1 MLRKED
7 FPLQEIGKCFEN
19 RNDSMFLNMMNL
31 LARCGSTRL
40 TLETIDKCRFIPLEL
55 LKRNGIEMGPLRNV
69 VWLSPENALRQQVLL
84 CHYFHRTGDLDMKD
98 RTLQRLRRMEKDAY
112 CQMTN
117 YGDISMKVY
126 EEYSRRRYQEF
137 RKM

>member
-19 RNDSMFLNMMNL
+19 RTDSMFLNMMNL

-40 TLETIDKCRFIPLEL
+40 TLEAIDRCRFVPLEL
-55 LKRNGIEMGPLRNV
+55 LKRNGIRMDPLRNV
-69 VWLSPENALRQQVLL
+69 VYLSPENALRQQVLL
-84 CHYFHRTGDLDMKD
+84 YHYFHRTGDLDMKD

-117 YGDISMKVY
+117 YGDVLKGTY
-126 EEYSRRRYQEF
+126 EEYSRRRFREF
-137 RKM
+137 RSV